1 MRTIKNN
8 PPGVTLVEALD
19 KIMIVIVLDDG
30 PTEVLTDVL
39 GRSLVEV
46 LGDMLTDVLVDGP
59 TEVLTDALGEALVE
73 TLVEVPGD
81 MLSDVDGPTEV
92 LTDVLGETL

>member
-8 PPGVTLVEALD
+8 PPGVKLVEALG
-19 KIMIVIVLDDG
+19 KMIVLDDG

-39 GRSLVEV
+39 GGSLVEV

-59 TEVLTDALGEALVE
+59 TEVLTDVLGEALVE
-73 TLVEVPGD
+73 TLVEVLGD
-81 MLSDVDGPTEV
+81 MLSDIDGPTEV